1 MGLRDDVLAVKK
13 ELYEVKEKGFA
24 MEILSDYKKTNK
36 RMFVALVLILCM
48 WFATTG
54 YLVYILN
61 DIEYTEETID
71 IQEVETI
78 DGSTIK
84 IGDDVWEKSQ

>member
-1 MGLRDDVLAVKK
+1 MSLKEEVLEVKQ
-13 ELYEVKEKGFA
+13 ELKEVKEKGFA
-24 MEILSDYKKTNK
+24 MEILSDYKKANK
-36 RMFVALVLILCM
+36 RMFIALLIVLVM
-48 WFATTG
+48 WFSTIG

-71 IQEVETI
+71 IQEVENI

-84 IGDDVWEKSQ
+84 IGDDLWEKSK